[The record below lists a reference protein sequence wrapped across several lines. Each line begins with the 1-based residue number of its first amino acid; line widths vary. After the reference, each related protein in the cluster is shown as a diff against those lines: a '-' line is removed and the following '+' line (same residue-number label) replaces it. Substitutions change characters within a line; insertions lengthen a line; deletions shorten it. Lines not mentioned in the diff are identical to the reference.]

1 MMTPT
6 EREELRAIQRQ
17 LKEFFLPA
25 KHKVREI
32 PGSPKKWIYLPWQ
45 SIRERLDEIAPDWMS
60 DFSEIQYIGNDAIC
74 RGAITILGVR
84 KEAIASVPISVQSKA
99 GNEMTRGSA
108 ADRLYAEA
116 MKNASESWGVGAYL
130 DDQVAVIRYLWDN
143 RHSLSDEMEGEIRK
157 LSGQYK
163 KELAA
168 SPQIRKISQEQAARL
183 WAIARSELKL
193 SDSDVRAVFA
203 GFNIESTAEI
213 PAGIYDK
220 VIQGLRDYKVK
231 F

>member
-1 MMTPT
+1 
-6 EREELRAIQRQ
+6 
-17 LKEFFLPA
+17 
-25 KHKVREI
+25 
-32 PGSPKKWIYLPWQ
+32 
-45 SIRERLDEIAPDWMS
+45 
-60 DFSEIQYIGNDAIC
+60 
-74 RGAITILGVR
+74 
-84 KEAIASVPISVQSKA
+84 
-99 GNEMTRGSA
+99 MTRGSA

-116 MKNASESWGVGAYL
+116 MKNASESWGLGAYL
-130 DDQVAVIRYLWDN
+130 DDQVAVTRYLWDN

-157 LSGQYK
+157 LAGQYK

-193 SDSDVRAVFA
+193 SDSDVRSVFA

-213 PAGIYDK
+213 PAASYDK
-220 VIQGLRDYKVK
+220 VIEGLRNYATK